1 MKTEYRKAARIRPPA
16 TILTILCVLS
26 CNSIHA
32 DGTTLF
38 PDVDVAAITE
48 LDALRGM
55 NGDTRIRVETNQE
68 LNATV
73 TGSSFTA
80 GTINGG
86 SVTFAEHALDN
97 FSGIGLFNIV
107 TGNNNAV
114 DSAVG
119 VTFNLQ

>member
-1 MKTEYRKAARIRPPA
+1 MKQIPCMSRHGGLRYAM
-16 TILTILCVLS
+16 LVVLCAGSAVPVQAEDAGFEG
-26 CNSIHA
+26 HA
-32 DGTTLF
+32 
-38 PDVDVAAITE
+38 VAADTD

-55 NGDTRIRVETNQE
+55 NGDTNITVRTEQN
-68 LNATV
+68 LNAAV

-86 SVTFAEHALDN
+86 SVTIAEHALDN